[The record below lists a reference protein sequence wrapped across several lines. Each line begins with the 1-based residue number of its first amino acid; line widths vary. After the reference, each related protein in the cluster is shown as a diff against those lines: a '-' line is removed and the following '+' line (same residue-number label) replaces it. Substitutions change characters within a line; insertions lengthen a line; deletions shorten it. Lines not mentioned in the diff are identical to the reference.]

1 METKTRR
8 VRDWDE
14 NGRPVWVER
23 TTYKFSEEDKIG
35 IVSEYVRSGCPV
47 NEIIAKYHISS
58 RVTFLNWVDRYAYE
72 EKLVSLPSEPN
83 EDEMAKR
90 DPEQLI
96 KELQAE
102 NRRLQKALALEQLRS
117 KAYDT
122 MIDLAEKQ
130 FNIPVRKKSGTKQ

>member
-1 METKTRR
+1 METKIKL
-8 VRDWDE
+8 VREWDE
-14 NGRPVWVER
+14 QGRPVWTER
-23 TTYKFSEEDKIG
+23 ETYKFSDEDKVG
-35 IVSEYVRSGCPV
+35 IVSEYIQSGCSA
-47 NEIIAKYHISS
+47 NEIIKKYHISS
-58 RVTFLNWVDRYAYE
+58 RVTFLNWVDRYAFE
-72 EKLVSLPSEPN
+72 EKLVSLPSEPI
-83 EDEMAKR
+83 EGDMAKK

-96 KELQAE
+96 KELQSE